1 MAGACNGL
9 EAAEPLL
16 LVALAEHSEEE
27 LQVQSLPCSVAQ
39 KVVALDVLVQMALKG
54 QEADDDASAGV
65 VGGEEEIGFFV
76 AQ

>member
-16 LVALAEHSEEE
+16 LVALAENSEEE

-54 QEADDDASAGV
+54 QEADDASTGV
-65 VGGEEEIGFFV
+65 LWGEEEIGFFV
-76 AQ
+76 VR